1 MSGHRSDRQQTV
13 APSARRSISSLLDGV
28 PESELEQIAIE
39 VILQNRRHLQHAQD
53 LFERLEALG
62 PDVENTDDYLRLRHD
77 YHLALITLNGH
88 HEVVSAVI
96 GALGHV
102 PDIPA
107 EDADDSPAASPL
119 N

>member
-1 MSGHRSDRQQTV
+1 MSGCQSDRHQAV

-28 PESELEQIAIE
+28 PESELEQLAIE

-53 LFERLEALG
+53 LFERLEAHG
-62 PDVENTDDYLRLRHD
+62 PDADDNGELQQLRHN

-88 HEVVSAVI
+88 HEVVSAVV

-102 PDIPA
+102 PDVPA
-107 EDADDSPAASPL
+107 DDADDNTAASTL